1 MSKLRLIIIVLALQA
16 IVFAGIGSY
25 LFYSSYRDSILQ
37 KDKQHFLT
45 NAMMVK
51 RNLSSFLSQY
61 IRPVRTL
68 SRLEE
73 LKKALA
79 NKDPRTIYEA
89 NSILDTFQSSLDVDV
104 CYLMDDAGKTIASSN
119 RRDPDSFVGQNFS
132 FRPYFQKAINHQ
144 PFTYLALGTTSHK
157 RGAYYSHP
165 VYGPGGS
172 EPVGVA
178 VIKASIEFIES
189 ELFNASEQIFVVT
202 DPNGVIFITN
212 KNDWLYKT
220 TRKLNPGT
228 REDLK
233 NSKQFGKGPWTW
245 TGLTFQDQGAV
256 GKHGREYFSLRQDI
270 ELFPGWQLIFL
281 QDKKK
286 ITSQLHTPLFSAS
299 GFFILVFGCLIAVS
313 VFLLYHRASLE
324 LKKRTLTEEELR
336 KNEEKYRSIYHNTP
350 AMLHSIDADYKLISV
365 SDYWLE
371 ATGYQREEVIGRNL
385 TDFFTPESK
394 ELAEK
399 TILPS
404 FFKVGKNKDIPYQL
418 VKKDGGIMD
427 ISLSCIGILD
437 DHDRIAR
444 TLAISVDVTERNLV
458 QKELKEAKEALSRY
472 SKDLERIVRERT
484 REITGILT
492 YTPAIIYIKNEKGE
506 YQLINP
512 RFEKIFNISNAQIQ
526 GKSDQDRLPRRVALQ
541 LHQNDLQVLKNQEER
556 QFTEW
561 IEQDDGLHT
570 YLSVKFPLYDDHGF
584 IRGICGISTDITEL
598 QRTQDKLKKL
608 SKDIISSQEKERAA
622 ISRELHD
629 ELGQMLTALRMDSV
643 WLENRLHTSHPE
655 AAERAA
661 VMGKHIDKTI
671 DDVRNMSFQLR
682 PGILDDLGLIE
693 ALESLVRYFE
703 KRSDMSFVFEHDA
716 CLELEGTE
724 TTALYRIVQEGLTNA
739 VRHSEASRVEIRL
752 FTENGGLCLEL
763 TDNGRGFSADAG
775 QSSGFGISGMQE
787 RAGLIG
793 GDLRIASNSESGTS
807 IFCTIPLTKTTRTH
821 EQ

>member
-16 IVFAGIGSY
+16 ILFAGIGSY
-25 LFYSSYRDSILQ
+25 LFYSTYRDSIVQ
-37 KDKQHFLT
+37 KARQNVLT
-45 NAMMVK
+45 NALMVK

-61 IRPVRTL
+61 IKPVRTL
-68 SRLEE
+68 SRLDE
-73 LKKALA
+73 LRKALSQ
-79 NKDPRTIYEA
+79 NSPQTVYEA
-89 NSILDTFQSSLDVDV
+89 NAILDTFQSSLDVDV
-104 CYLMDDAGKTIASSN
+104 CYLMDTAGKTIASSN
-119 RRDPDSFVGQNFS
+119 RRNPDSFVGQNFS
-132 FRPYFQKAINHQ
+132 FRPYFQKAINNQ

-165 VYGPGGS
+165 VYAPDGS
-172 EPVGVA
+172 GPVGVA

-189 ELFNASEQIFVVT
+189 ELFNASEQVFVVT

-212 KNDWLYKT
+212 KNDWLYQT
-220 TRKLNPGT
+220 TRKLSPQT
-228 REDLK
+228 RAELK
-233 NSKQFGKGPWTW
+233 ASKQFGSGPWTW
-245 TGLTFQDQGAV
+245 TGLTFEDQEAV
-256 GKHGREYFSLRQDI
+256 GKQGRGYFSLRQDI

-281 QDKKK
+281 QDKDK
-286 ITSQLHTPLFSAS
+286 ITRLLHTPLFSAS
-299 GFFILVFGCLIAVS
+299 GFFILVFSCLIAVS
-313 VFLLYHRASLE
+313 VFLLYHRASRE
-324 LKKRTLTEEELR
+324 LKKRTQIEEELR

-371 ATGYQREEVIGRNL
+371 ATGYQREEVIGRKL
-385 TDFFTPESK
+385 TAFFTPESR

-418 VKKDGGIMD
+418 VKKDGRIMD
-427 ISLSCIGILD
+427 ISLSCIGIPD
-437 DHDRIAR
+437 DQKRITR
-444 TLAISVDVTERNLV
+444 TLAISVDVTDRNRA

-512 RFEKIFNISNAQIQ
+512 RFEKIFNISNDQIL
-526 GKSDQDRLPRRVALQ
+526 GKTDLDRLPRRVALQ
-541 LHQNDLQVLKNQEER
+541 LRRNDLQVLKNKEES

-570 YLSVKFPLYDDHGF
+570 YLSVKFPLYDDEGS

-643 WLENRLHTSHPE
+643 WLENRLRGSYPE

-671 DDVRNMSFQLR
+671 DDVRNISFQLR
-682 PGILDDLGLIE
+682 PGILDDLGLVE

-703 KRSDMSFVFEHDA
+703 KRSDMSFVFEHKV
-716 CLELEGTE
+716 CCELESTE

-739 VRHSEASRVEIRL
+739 VRHSEASQVEIRL
-752 FTENGGLCLEL
+752 FTENGSLCLEL
-763 TDNGRGFSADAG
+763 IDNGLGFPRAAEP
-775 QSSGFGISGMQE
+775 SSGFGISGMQE

-793 GDLRIASNSESGTS
+793 GDLRITSNSGSGTS
-807 IFCTIPLTKTTRTH
+807 IFCSIPLTKATRGYEH
-821 EQ
+821 